1 MHRQRGSPTLRLWST
16 SQGLGCWIRC
26 WRWCSLLLFIG
37 LQVLLLTTLLE
48 VPAGTPSDVPV
59 SAPPSSSA
67 PSGAISIAHL
77 AQNKASQACSFS
89 SSSSLRL
96 GSRKLHKLSFFHQ
109 VTALSLH
116 KGTLSVK
123 HLSYNPKIVS
133 LFPLL
138 CSALPFLS
146 PRHLANQEPLHF
158 ILSCCDL
165 PLPIILTQNQKN
177 SKEEQ
182 AGERASTSSN
192 LLFPTF
198 ADQIF
203 VPLHDPY
210 VVASLTEAQQKE
222 ATAFASMHNA
232 VLALPTKSRGLWMML
247 PKEEGGYITNYER
260 MRQQLLDEGNERT
273 SPWKERSDV
282 PFWKGQL
289 AYNKAVGY
297 SHMDHPRVQLVRL
310 SQKQPHCVHARF
322 TPIADKHASHGTYMP
337 EDLKAMVEAPSPIRY
352 ADHKYLVHVGNAG
365 YADRLWQLLLS
376 GSTVLWMED
385 GWQEW
390 WYHFLQPW
398 QHYVPIR
405 MDASDLCE
413 RVEWLRAHP
422 EEGERI
428 AANGRQLVE
437 RLLTW
442 ENVVNYTAHVVDT
455 YLESCGSLLAAQRNT
470 KMFRWL
476 GEGKNVPLCSVT
488 GYGAGGRG
496 EGVWDPLIREAGGD
510 TVDEM
515 MEAVHAAIKKKLKA

>member
-59 SAPPSSSA
+59 SAPVYSHRPLASTFHKPSSSA

-123 HLSYNPKIVS
+123 HLSYNPKI
-133 LFPLL
+133 
-138 CSALPFLS
+138 
-146 PRHLANQEPLHF
+146 
-158 ILSCCDL
+158 
-165 PLPIILTQNQKN
+165 NQKN
-177 SKEEQ
+177 TKEERE
-182 AGERASTSSN
+182 GERASSTSSN
-192 LLFPTF
+192 FLFPTF

-203 VPLHDPY
+203 VPLHESY
-210 VVASLTEAQQKE
+210 MVASLTEAQQKE
-222 ATAFASMHNA
+222 AAAFASTNNA
-232 VLALPTKSRGLWMML
+232 VLALPTKSRGLWMMH
-247 PKEEGGYITNYER
+247 PKEGGGYITNFER
-260 MRQQLLDEGNERT
+260 MRQQLLEEGNERT

-297 SHMDHPRVQLVRL
+297 SHMDHPRVHLVRL

-322 TPIADKHASHGTYMP
+322 TPIADKHASHGAYMP

-352 ADHKYLVHVGNAG
+352 ADHKYLIHVGNAG

-470 KMFRWL
+470 KMSRWL
-476 GEGKNVPLCSVT
+476 EEGKNVPLCSVP
-488 GYGAGGRG
+488 GYGGDGRG
-496 EGVWDPLIREAGGD
+496 EGVWDPVVREAGGD